1 MTELSDGVAAT
12 HTELICK
19 ALEDA
24 IREAERLSSIEQVDK
39 DKVILV
45 VSEDIYIRI
54 LANRPVELIHRR
66 PGPDG
71 TSYYPAYHGYRI
83 GMIDDNTI
91 CTFAASAMI
100 GMQYYPGM
108 EVGDTIVVGPDN
120 ELWGLT
126 SIEPVIFRSI
136 GLTVTMGGP
145 MPSVNGVSSVLAGY
159 GITEDPLRGR
169 LLYYSYDGAKW
180 QEVAIDQASIRFKNG
195 HYIVDPFEIS
205 FENDAPDIGDDLLD
219 EFIQSFTRKTET
231 T

>member
-45 VSEDIYIRI
+45 VSEDIYIRK
-54 LANRPVELIHRR
+54 LANRPVELIHR

-83 GMIDDNTI
+83 GVIDDNTI

-126 SIEPVIFRSI
+126 SIKPVIFRSI
-136 GLTVTMGGP
+136 GLTITMGGP
-145 MPSVNGVSSVLAGY
+145 M
-159 GITEDPLRGR
+159 DPPRG
-169 LLYYSYDGAKW
+169 LLHADIGTRQYSYDGAKW
-180 QEVAIDQASIRFKNG
+180 QEVAIGQASIRFKNG

-205 FENDAPDIGDDLLD
+205 FENDAPDIGDALLD

>member
-12 HTELICK
+12 NTELICK

-39 DKVILV
+39 NKVILV

-54 LANRPVELIHRR
+54 LADRPVERIHR

-83 GMIDDNTI
+83 GMIDDKTI

-120 ELWGLT
+120 ELWSLT

-136 GLTVTMGGP
+136 GLTITMGGP
-145 MPSVNGVSSVLAGY
+145 M
-159 GITEDPLRGR
+159 DPLRRSIHTDMGTR
-169 LLYYSYDGAKW
+169 QYSYDGAKW
-180 QEVAIDQASIRFKNG
+180 QKVAIDQASIRFKNG
-195 HYIVDPFEIS
+195 HYIVEPFEIS